1 MTNPLI
7 VVRPVSVTDAML
19 ISTDVTEADY
29 AAWSAVTTYA
39 LGDRCIV
46 TADVHLIYESL
57 AAGNLNH
64 DPVTDTTNWIEV
76 SPTNRWA
83 LFDGSNSTVT
93 TAPSGSMTYTLRPV
107 GGINAFAALN
117 LTGVNTVRV
126 RLTHTTLGTVY
137 DTTTDISSTP
147 PDVGWWA
154 WFFGT
159 RTAPSLMV
167 LTDLPGILGC
177 DLIVD
182 FSGTVDMSVG
192 VVLFGEARSVGV
204 GLLQG
209 ARVGIVDY
217 SRKET
222 DTWGNTV
229 LVQRAFA
236 KRANFSIPIMSGQV
250 DSVIDYLATLRAIPC
265 LWIGSG
271 QYASSVVYGFY
282 KAFEVVIAY
291 STVSDCSLDI
301 EGMT

>member
-1 MTNPLI
+1 
-7 VVRPVSVTDAML
+7 
-19 ISTDVTEADY
+19 
-29 AAWSAVTTYA
+29 
-39 LGDRCIV
+39 
-46 TADVHLIYESL
+46 
-57 AAGNLNH
+57 
-64 DPVTDTTNWIEV
+64 
-76 SPTNRWA
+76 
-83 LFDGSNSTVT
+83 
-93 TAPSGSMTYTLRPV
+93 
-107 GGINAFAALN
+107 
-117 LTGVNTVRV
+117 
-126 RLTHTTLGTVY
+126 
-137 DTTTDISSTP
+137 
-147 PDVGWWA
+147 
-154 WFFGT
+154 
-159 RTAPSLMV
+159 
-167 LTDLPGILGC
+167 
-177 DLIVD
+177 
-182 FSGTVDMSVG
+182 MSVG